1 MKDFKELFETYP
13 LPFSLESI
21 KADVKNIIDKRYEQ
35 ADRLSTCK
43 ELFAHLE
50 LTSLK
55 VTDTEDSIKAWI
67 EKVNDLDENFPEL
80 SKPMGICVYPSLV
93 ETVKNSLTEDVK
105 IVTVIGFPSSQT
117 YLEVKLAETALALS
131 YGADEIDMVLPVGKF
146 LQGNYEEVFDEIS
159 EIKACCRG
167 AKLKVIL
174 ETGALDSIENIY
186 KAAILAMEAGA
197 DFIKTSTGKDA
208 PTNLYHVYA
217 MCKAIDAYYK
227 QTQTKVGIKVAG
239 GVTTKQ
245 DALLYYCVISELLDE
260 EWTSPD
266 LFRIGASKLA
276 NNLLTEIEKEEVTYF

>member
-1 MKDFKELFETYP
+1 MKDFKELFESYP
-13 LPFSLESI
+13 LPATEEQI
-21 KADVKNIIDKRYEQ
+21 KADVKNIIDKRFEQ

-50 LTSLK
+50 LTTLK
-55 VTDTEDSIKAWI
+55 VTDNEDTVKALI
-67 EKVNDLDENFPEL
+67 EKVNDLDEQFPEL
-80 SKPMGICVYPSLV
+80 SKPKGICVYPSLV

-117 YLEVKLAETALALS
+117 YLEVKVAETALALS
-131 YGADEIDMVLPVGKF
+131 YGADEIDMVLSVGKF
-146 LQGNYEEVFDEIS
+146 LQGNYDEVFDEIS
-159 EIKACCRG
+159 EIKDCCRG

-174 ETGALDSIENIY
+174 ETGALGSIENIY

-197 DFIKTSTGKDA
+197 DFIKTSTGKDE

-227 QTQTKVGIKVAG
+227 QTQTRVGIKVAG

-245 DALLYYCVISELLDE
+245 DALLYYCIVSELLDE
-260 EWTSPD
+260 EWLTPD
-266 LFRIGASKLA
+266 YLRIGASKLA
-276 NNLLTEIEKEEVTYF
+276 NNLLTEIEKTTISYF